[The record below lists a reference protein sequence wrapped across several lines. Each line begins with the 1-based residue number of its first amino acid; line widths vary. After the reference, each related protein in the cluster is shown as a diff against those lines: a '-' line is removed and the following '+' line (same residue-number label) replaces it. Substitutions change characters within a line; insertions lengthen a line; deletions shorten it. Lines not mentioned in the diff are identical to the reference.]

1 MELRQIYYFIEV
13 AKREHVTEAA
23 QNLHVAQSA
32 VSRQISLLE
41 DELGV
46 SLFTREGRNVK
57 LTQIGRVFLDHV
69 QQAVSEIEK
78 AKEKIEDYLNP
89 ELGVIRLGFS
99 TSLSIHTLPLVLSQ
113 FRAEHPDVSFQLH
126 QGSTRYLIES
136 IEKGHLDIAF
146 AAPVPLNHDSIN
158 GTIFY
163 MEKLWAILPS
173 NHVLADSSSI
183 RLSQLRQEQFVSFRT
198 GLPLHESVKAA
209 CLAAGFTPKFT
220 FEGED
225 MDTIKALVASGFGV
239 ALIPEHTSL
248 ELSNELVRVPISEP
262 DVSRSVGI
270 MIPRNRELAPSEKM
284 LYTHLRHFYDRL
296 DRFGQ

>member
-13 AKREHVTEAA
+13 AKLEHVTEAA
-23 QNLHVAQSA
+23 TQLHVAQSA

-41 DELGV
+41 AELGI

-57 LTQIGRVFLDHV
+57 LTQIGREFLDHV
-69 QQAVSEIEK
+69 ERAVSEIDK

-89 ELGVIRLGFS
+89 EQGIIRLGFA
-99 TSLSIHTLPLVLSQ
+99 TSLSIHTLPMVLSQ
-113 FRAEHPDVSFQLH
+113 FRNDHPDVSFQLH

-136 IEKGHLDIAF
+136 IDKGELDIAF
-146 AAPVPLNHDSIN
+146 AAPVPLHHERIN

-163 MEKLWAILPS
+163 MEKLWAILPV
-173 NHVLADSSSI
+173 HHPLAGSSTI
-183 RLSQLRQEQFVSFRT
+183 RLSDLRQEEFVSFRQ
-198 GLPLHESVKAA
+198 GLPLHESVKEA
-209 CLAAGFTPKFT
+209 CRAAGFHPKFT

-248 ELSNELVRVPISEP
+248 DLSHELVRVPISEP

-270 MIPRNRELAPSEKM
+270 IIPKSRDLAPSETL
-284 LYTHLRHFYDRL
+284 LYRYLRNFYDRL

>member
-1 MELRQIYYFIEV
+1 MELRQILYFIEV
-13 AKREHVTEAA
+13 AKREHVTDAA
-23 QNLHVAQSA
+23 HYLHVAQSA

-41 DELGV
+41 SELGIP
-46 SLFTREGRNVK
+46 LFTREGRNVK

-69 QQAVSEIEK
+69 ERAVSEIDK

-89 ELGVIRLGFS
+89 ELGIIRLGFA
-99 TSLSIHTLPLVLSQ
+99 TSLSIHTLPIVLSQ
-113 FRAEHPDVSFQLH
+113 FRADHPDVSFQLH

-146 AAPVPLNHDSIN
+146 AAPVPLNRESIN

-163 MEKLWAILPS
+163 MEKLWAILPVD
-173 NHVLADSSSI
+173 HPRADSSSI
-183 RLSQLRQEQFVSFRT
+183 QLSDLRQEEFVSFRP
-198 GLPLHESVKAA
+198 GLPLHESVKEA
-209 CLAAGFTPKFT
+209 CRAAGFNPKLT

-248 ELSNELVRVPISEP
+248 DLSQELVRVPISEP

-270 MIPRNRELAPSEKM
+270 IIPRERELAPSEKL
-284 LYTHLRHFYDRL
+284 LYQYLRNFYDRL